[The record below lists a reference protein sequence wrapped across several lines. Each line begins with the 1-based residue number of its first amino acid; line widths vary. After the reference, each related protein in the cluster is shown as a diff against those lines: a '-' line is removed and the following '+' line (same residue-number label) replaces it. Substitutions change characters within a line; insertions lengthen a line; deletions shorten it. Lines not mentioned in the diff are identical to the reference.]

1 MKVLKQN
8 KEVLKKEEVGVV
20 YLVSKRVKK
29 GGLALNNRRKLIA
42 KYDPKSPISEQ
53 YRNIRTNIIY
63 SSIDEEIRS
72 ILVTSSG
79 PGEGKSTTTA
89 NLAVVFAQAGKTVL
103 LVDADLRKPTVHYTF
118 NLNNTAGLTSILTN
132 QMELMEAVHQDDEKN
147 LYVLPS
153 GPIPPNPSE
162 LLGSKAMSNFLER
175 ALEEF
180 DIILFDTPPVMAV
193 TDAQVLANLCHGS
206 ILVVGSEKADK
217 DAVVKTK
224 EQLAS
229 STGKILGVVLN
240 NKKNDKNSNYYY
252 YGTN

>member
-1 MKVLKQN
+1 MVT
-8 KEVLKKEEVGVV
+8 
-20 YLVSKRVKK
+20 SKRTTKS
-29 GGLALNNRRKLIA
+29 GLALNNRRKLIS

-53 YRNIRTNIIY
+53 YRTIRTNILY

-89 NLAVVFAQAGKTVL
+89 NLAVVIAQQGKTVL

-118 NLNNTAGLTSILTN
+118 NLNNTLGLTSILANHTS
-132 QMELMEAVHQDDEKN
+132 LMEVVHQYEEKN
-147 LYVLPS
+147 LYILPS

-162 LLGSKAMSNFLER
+162 LLGSRAMNHFLEK

-180 DIILFDTPPVMAV
+180 DIVIFDTPPVLAV
-193 TDAQVLANLCHGS
+193 TDALVLANICQGS
-206 ILVVGSEKADK
+206 ILVVSSGKTDK
-217 DAVVKTK
+217 EAIVKTK
-224 EQLAS
+224 EQLES
-229 STGKILGVVLN
+229 SAGKILGVVLN
-240 NKKNDKNSNYYY
+240 NKKADKNSNYYY

>member
-1 MKVLKQN
+1 MAA
-8 KEVLKKEEVGVV
+8 
-20 YLVSKRVKK
+20 SKRTKK
-29 GGLALNNRRKLIA
+29 GGLALNRRKLIA

-53 YRNIRTNIIY
+53 YRNIRTNILY

-79 PGEGKSTTTA
+79 PGEGKSTTAA
-89 NLAVVFAQAGKTVL
+89 NLAIVFAQQGKTVL

-132 QMELMEAVHQDDEKN
+132 QMELMEAVHQYDEKN

-153 GPIPPNPSE
+153 GPVPPNPSE
-162 LLGSKAMSNFLER
+162 LLGSRAMNHFLDK

-180 DIILFDTPPVMAV
+180 DIVLFDTPPVLAV

-206 ILVVGSEKADK
+206 ILVVSSGKTDK
-217 DAVVKTK
+217 EAVVKTK

-240 NKKNDKNSNYYY
+240 NKKADKKGNYYY